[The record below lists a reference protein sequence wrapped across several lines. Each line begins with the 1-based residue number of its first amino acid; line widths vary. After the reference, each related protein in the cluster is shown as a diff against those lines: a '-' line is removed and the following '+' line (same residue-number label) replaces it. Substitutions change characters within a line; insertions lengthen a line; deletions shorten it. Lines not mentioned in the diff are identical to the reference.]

1 MFKTAFVYPGQGS
14 QKCGMGRDF
23 YTNFAS
29 ARRVFDDA
37 SEALE
42 LDIKQLCF
50 QPDERLDMTEY
61 TQAAM
66 VTTCMAITEVLREQ
80 GLKPDTAAGL
90 SLGEYCA
97 VSAAGAMNTSD
108 AISVVRQRGIFMQ
121 EAVPA
126 GVGAMA
132 AVLGMEKS
140 GVESVMQGMDGV
152 YIANDNCPGQLV
164 ISGYK
169 EAVQS
174 CMDALSEAGARRT
187 VLLNVSGPFHSPLL
201 SGAGK
206 QLEKTLSGVV
216 LDALEIPYVTNVTG
230 QFVSR
235 VQDIKPLLVQQVSSP
250 VLWQQCVKTMVE
262 SGVEQFV
269 EIGPGKTL
277 SAFIRKI
284 DRNTKVMNVETVEDL
299 DNLMEK
305 MVMRRC

>member
-29 ARRVFDDA
+29 ARQVFDNA
-37 SEALE
+37 SETLK
-42 LDIKQLCF
+42 LDMEKLCF

-66 VTTCMAITEVLREQ
+66 VTTSMAITEVLCEQ

-97 VSAAGAMNTSD
+97 VSVAGAMNTSD

-132 AVLGMEKS
+132 AVLGLDRAD
-140 GVESVMQGMDGV
+140 VESVVDRVDGV

-169 EAVQS
+169 EAVRV
-174 CMDALSEAGARRT
+174 CMEALTEAGARRT

-201 SGAGK
+201 SAAGT
-206 QLEKTLSGVV
+206 QLEKTLGGVV
-216 LDALEIPYVTNVTG
+216 LDSLEIPYVTNVTG

-235 VQDIKPLLVQQVSSP
+235 IQDIKRLLVQQVSSP
-250 VLWQQCVKTMVE
+250 VLWQQCVKTMIE

-284 DRNTKVMNVETVEDL
+284 NRDTKVMNVETVEDL